1 LKNYPALDVRCDSVD
16 LLLAMVDDFSPT
28 AVEERDR
35 SVRVFFSNAA
45 DRDAARFTVASRFP
59 AGAIDVSDEDWARR
73 SQDNL
78 APVTVGRLTIV
89 PSPDSRLPNP
99 ESRLANPN
107 SRIPNPDSRIPNP
120 EPRIPNP
127 EPRIPNPDSRIP
139 NPESRIPNPCAIV
152 IVPSMGFGTGHH
164 ATTRLCLE
172 ALQSL
177 DLTNAFVLDV
187 GTGSGILAIAAV
199 RLGAARALGIDNDAD
214 AIQAARDNLAHNHQ
228 HLAPGSKHQA
238 PTRVAFEL
246 ADLMSTPAVREGGI
260 DVLTANLTG
269 ALLVRAAGEIQGAVR
284 SGGAIIVSGVQAHER
299 DEVARAFSSTPIV
312 WERTE
317 DEWIGLVM
325 KKP

>member
-28 AVEERDR
+28 AVEERDQ
-35 SVRVFFSNAA
+35 SVRVFFSNTA

-89 PSPDSRLPNP
+89 PNL
-99 ESRLANPN
+99 ESRLT
-107 SRIPNPDSRIPNP
+107 NPD
-120 EPRIPNP
+120 
-127 EPRIPNPDSRIP
+127 
-139 NPESRIPNPCAIV
+139 ALV

-164 ATTRLCLE
+164 ATTRLCLD

-177 DLTNAFVLDV
+177 DLTKAFVLDV

-199 RLGAARALGIDNDAD
+199 RLGAARALGIDSDAD
-214 AIQAARDNLAHNHQ
+214 AIQAARDNLAHNQQ
-228 HLAPGSKHQA
+228 HPAPDTRHPAPGL
-238 PTRVAFEL
+238 VAFEL
-246 ADLMSTPAVREGGI
+246 ADLISTLEVREDGV

-299 DEVARAFSSTPIV
+299 DEVARAFGSTSIV

-317 DEWIGLVM
+317 DEWVGLVM
-325 KKP
+325 KKS

>member
-1 LKNYPALDVRCDSVD
+1 LAIGEVKNYPALDVRCDSVD

-28 AVEERDR
+28 AVEERDQ
-35 SVRVFFSNAA
+35 SVRVFFSNTA

-78 APVTVGRLTIV
+78 ALVTVGRLTIV
-89 PSPDSRLPNP
+89 PSPDSRV
-99 ESRLANPN
+99 
-107 SRIPNPDSRIPNP
+107 
-120 EPRIPNP
+120 
-127 EPRIPNPDSRIP
+127 
-139 NPESRIPNPCAIV
+139 PNPCAIV

-228 HLAPGSKHQA
+228 HPASSTRHLAPA
-238 PTRVAFEL
+238 RVTFEL
-246 ADLMSTPAVREGGI
+246 ADLMSTLAVREGGV

-317 DEWIGLVM
+317 DEWVGLVM